1 LANLF
6 TQSPGLSA
14 LAKWA
19 AGYSQ
24 KRKIPPFAFETF
36 KQWFE
41 RRAAHN
47 AGRPRVILWA
57 DTFNNYFHP
66 EVAKAAVE
74 VLEDAGFQVEV
85 PRPNLCCGRP
95 LYDYGM
101 LGTARRLLLEVLE
114 VLRPQIREGIP
125 VVGLEPSCVSVF
137 RDEITDLLYG
147 NEDALRLE
155 QQTWMLSEFL
165 ERKANGYQ
173 PPRVHRK
180 AVVQAH
186 CHHQAI
192 MKFTDEEKIL
202 DKTGLDYQ
210 VLDSSCCGMAGA
222 FGYEKGDHFEVSLA
236 CGERVLLPSVRS
248 APKETLIIADG
259 FSCRE
264 QISQA
269 TNRQALHLAQV
280 LQMGMHE
287 QNGEVTP
294 QEYPERA
301 YPVRD
306 GATGQERSTVR
317 SKAVLLGAGVLLAGG
332 AAVWQLRRR

>member
-1 LANLF
+1 
-6 TQSPGLSA
+6 
-14 LAKWA
+14 
-19 AGYSQ
+19 
-24 KRKIPPFAFETF
+24 
-36 KQWFE
+36 
-41 RRAAHN
+41 
-47 AGRPRVILWA
+47 
-57 DTFNNYFHP
+57 
-66 EVAKAAVE
+66 
-74 VLEDAGFQVEV
+74 
-85 PRPNLCCGRP
+85 
-95 LYDYGM
+95 
-101 LGTARRLLLEVLE
+101 VLE

-137 RDEITDLLYG
+137 RDEMTDLLYG
-147 NEDALRLE
+147 NEDARRLE

-180 AVVQAH
+180 GVVQAH

-294 QEYPERA
+294 QEYPE
-301 YPVRD
+301 
-306 GATGQERSTVR
+306 
-317 SKAVLLGAGVLLAGG
+317 
-332 AAVWQLRRR
+332 